1 MSSYIIH
8 RATTLLAFAGLV
20 SAVGLW
26 SQEVDGWWWLLAI
39 VTVFGYLHY
48 LIGGFYQFRQLRRD
62 EHARRFGF
70 VALLMTIVSLGA
82 VMFVLLT
89 DTYYLLSF
97 FVIMY
102 FLWHGYENE
111 ITLFE
116 RQTGRL
122 ARRDTVG
129 ALVLTTLALALFGV
143 GHASWYFTPW
153 YEFVASTPVVY
164 ELLPGGSLLP
174 IVSFWLGIIS
184 ATIAVGLAAHA
195 CVFGTARLFH
205 GVFLFSILGVLV
217 LGALFVPLHYVV
229 VLGGLLFYHFMVW
242 FLFYEERFRQRN
254 KREWLSY
261 GGIHAIILL
270 PFLISLLLDWQSFLT
285 FTLNSY
291 VFLSLTLVHISLS
304 FLNEQWLRALITR

>member
-1 MSSYIIH
+1 MSTYILH
-8 RATTLLAFAGLV
+8 RVTTVLAFAGLV
-20 SAVGLW
+20 SVIGLLAGG
-26 SQEVDGWWWLLAI
+26 VAGWWWLLAI

-48 LIGGFYQFRQLRRD
+48 LIGGFYQFRQLRRE

-70 VALLMTIVSLGA
+70 AALLMSIVSLG
-82 VMFVLLT
+82 VVIVVLIT

-153 YEFVASTPVVY
+153 YEFVATTPVVY
-164 ELLPGGSLLP
+164 ELLPGGSVLP
-174 IVSFWLGIIS
+174 LVAFWLGVLS
-184 ATIAVGLAAHA
+184 AATAVGLAVHA
-195 CVFGTARLFH
+195 FVFGTARLFH
-205 GVFLFSILGVLV
+205 GVFLLSILGVLV
-217 LGALFVPLHYVV
+217 LGALFVPLHYVI

-261 GGIHAIILL
+261 GGIHAVILL
-270 PFLISLLLDWQSFLT
+270 PFVLSLLLDWQSFLT

-291 VFLSLTLVHISLS
+291 VFLLLTLVHITLS
-304 FLNEQWLRALITR
+304 FLNEQWVRRWITR

>member
-1 MSSYIIH
+1 MSTYILH
-8 RATTLLAFAGLV
+8 RVITVLAFAGLV
-20 SAVGLW
+20 GVIGLLPDG
-26 SQEVDGWWWLLAI
+26 VAGWWWLLAV

-48 LIGGFYQFRQLRRD
+48 LVGGLYQYRQLKRD
-62 EHARRFGF
+62 PASRQYGF
-70 VALLMTIVSLGA
+70 VALLMTVFSFGLV
-82 VMFVLLT
+82 VMFLIT
-89 DTYYLLSF
+89 NTFYLLSF

-116 RQTGRL
+116 RQTGKT

-153 YEFVASTPVVY
+153 YEFVATTPVAY

-184 ATIAVGLAAHA
+184 AVSAVGLAVHA

-205 GVFLFSILGVLV
+205 GVFFLSIIGVLV

-261 GGIHAIILL
+261 GGIHAVILL
-270 PFLISLLLDWQSFLT
+270 PFLLALLLDWQSFITLA
-285 FTLNSY
+285 LNSY
-291 VFLSLTLVHISLS
+291 VFLSLTLIHISLS
-304 FLNEQWLRALITR
+304 FLNEPWLRARITQ